1 MKHIICKKDVLRN
14 HKIFRFTCATT
25 FSDGVSTVEQTVV
38 EAIQKGLVSVGIS
51 DYSFTDFD
59 QCYCMRQERLQE
71 YCCEVRRV
79 RNLYKDRLSSLMMDH
94 VKYLY
99 DGTMPRRMGNRYRE
113 WSPYGICRQR
123 MATMLWESVPKIL
136 YSSGA

>member
-38 EAIQKGLVSVGIS
+38 EAIQQGLVSVGIS
-51 DYSFTDFD
+51 DHSFTDFD

-79 RNLYKDRLSSLMMDH
+79 RNLYKDRLSSLMMYH
-94 VKYLY
+94 VKMVPCR
-99 DGTMPRRMGNRYRE
+99 DGWAIDTVSGVPMG
-113 WSPYGICRQR
+113 SIRQR